1 MSYASSKICYRML
14 INTSVASGQA
24 CIIER
29 FHSIQMGNTKKK
41 SNHTFVPVIQ
51 ECFMSLF

>member
-24 CIIER
+24 CIIEH

-41 SNHTFVPVIQ
+41 ATTH
-51 ECFMSLF
+51 LFLLFRNVL